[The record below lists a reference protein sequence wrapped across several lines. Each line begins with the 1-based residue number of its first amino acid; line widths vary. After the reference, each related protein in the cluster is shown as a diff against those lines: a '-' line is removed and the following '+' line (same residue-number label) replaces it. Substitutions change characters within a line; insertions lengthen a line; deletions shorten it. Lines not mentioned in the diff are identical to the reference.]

1 MNLGIVTP
9 QLSHYGGSEVY
20 LLECLRR
27 WQDVI
32 DVTLY
37 TPLFRRD
44 LMAEFDVGSRVKVV
58 RLPGGRIG
66 PDAFFYNTV
75 VLPRVW
81 EQMIGPHAG
90 ELGRLLWSAY
100 ARQADRRDRDRAR
113 QRRQAAARAAAALA
127 PRASWVDWLRQKAAV
142 GDAEALTALRRRK
155 EATRSAAGLIW
166 IEGSP
171 NTTDPTFVL
180 AHQGRRHAQHA

>member
-9 QLSHYGGSEVY
+9 QLSHYGGSELA

-32 DVTLY
+32 HVTLY

-44 LMAEFDVGSRVKVV
+44 LLNEFDVGSQVKVV
-58 RLPGGRIG
+58 GLPVGRTG

-81 EQMIGPHAG
+81 EQMIGPHD
-90 ELGRLLWSAY
+90 LYFLYLFPTNFI
-100 ARQADRRDRDRAR
+100 
-113 QRRQAAARAAAALA
+113 QRRPSVWFAAA
-127 PRASWVDWLRQKAAV
+127 PLRTLY
-142 GDAEALTALRRRK
+142 DL
-155 EATRSAAGLIW
+155 
-166 IEGSP
+166 
-171 NTTDPTFVL
+171 
-180 AHQGRRHAQHA
+180 